1 MDALRLERLVWAAL
15 FGLVVAAP
23 LGFFLAP
30 DPTGLVP
37 FAVAALAF
45 AVAVPAVFRAFAF
58 AASPTAEAGDVTAR
72 FASFFAVSLALRLS
86 LDAVGFGGLAGD
98 AASLAAGWLAAAYA
112 ATRLNP
118 RRWGRGGV
126 SA

>member
-30 DPTGLVP
+30 DPTGFVP
-37 FAVAALAF
+37 FALAALAF
-45 AVAVPAVFRAFAF
+45 VVAVPLVFRAFAF

-72 FASFFAVSLALRLS
+72 FASFFVVSFTLRLG
-86 LDAVGFGGLAGD
+86 LDAVASADSPVTSSRSRPGG
-98 AASLAAGWLAAAYA
+98 S
-112 ATRLNP
+112 P
-118 RRWGRGGV
+118 RRTRRRD
-126 SA
+126 